1 MNDNITINQ
10 GSNDELAKT
19 WLGRIKKNTE
29 KYFDPWSYKFRCDTM
44 EKYYYGDQWTLY
56 NTTYEPY
63 VTNLV
68 FSTIEV
74 KVPSLFFQTPVYH
87 VKPKPTQVQYD
98 YEDAIKRALL
108 REDVLNT

>member
-19 WLGRIKKNTE
+19 WLGRIKKNTG

-108 REDVLNT
+108 RE